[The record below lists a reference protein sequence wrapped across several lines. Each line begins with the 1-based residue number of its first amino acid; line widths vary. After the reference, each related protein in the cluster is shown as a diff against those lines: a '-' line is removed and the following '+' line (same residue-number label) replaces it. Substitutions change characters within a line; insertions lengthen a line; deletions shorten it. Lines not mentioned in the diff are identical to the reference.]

1 MRGWQAEVRT
11 LPIDGPASVMMLRE
25 ALVAVLLAGTAV
37 VVAEG
42 LALWWRALA
51 RVPVDLVREAV
62 RRLTR
67 RG

>member
-1 MRGWQAEVRT
+1 MRT
-11 LPIDGPASVMMLRE
+11 LPIDGPVAVMVARE
-25 ALVAVLLAGTAV
+25 ALVVVLLVGMAF

-51 RVPVDLVREAV
+51 RVPVDLVREGR
-62 RRLTR
+62 RRLAR